1 MDIDSRSLASPT
13 TPSSTFFLP
22 IAFLSPNFLSLTLQS
37 RPVLYLIPQ
46 FLEALKP
53 RSPYPHCPTWWRYQR
68 LSKTLCLTL
77 YPTNHSAST
86 LMNEALYWYSSSSI
100 RTDISN
106 RQPSV
111 SVDLHY
117 SLDDAELGPF
127 EPESRAKTERFG
139 PCFLKVHVQ
148 KSRFSCSN
156 SGIMP
161 YDQDLSTAVVTG
173 SLSREIK
180 GLLVNRTPT
189 ASTKRFTSGNFE
201 FQCEKC
207 SIDVLEYLENTLDIN
222 IIDVMIE

>member
-127 EPESRAKTERFG
+127 EPESRAKTGGRFG
-139 PCFLKVHVQ
+139 PCFL
-148 KSRFSCSN
+148 
-156 SGIMP
+156 
-161 YDQDLSTAVVTG
+161 
-173 SLSREIK
+173 
-180 GLLVNRTPT
+180 
-189 ASTKRFTSGNFE
+189 
-201 FQCEKC
+201 
-207 SIDVLEYLENTLDIN
+207 
-222 IIDVMIE
+222 